1 MAIRCVIEFTAAEW
15 DRVVAAAAA
24 GAAASSYPRR
34 ERLLLP
40 GDVIH
45 SGALR
50 LATAIL
56 RYQAAHTPIQ
66 RRNSIPTSAGDPA
79 PTE

>member
-15 DRVVAAAAA
+15 DRVVAAAAS

-40 GDVIH
+40 GDVGPH
-45 SGALR
+45 S
-50 LATAIL
+50 
-56 RYQAAHTPIQ
+56 YPAA
-66 RRNSIPTSAGDPA
+66 
-79 PTE
+79 